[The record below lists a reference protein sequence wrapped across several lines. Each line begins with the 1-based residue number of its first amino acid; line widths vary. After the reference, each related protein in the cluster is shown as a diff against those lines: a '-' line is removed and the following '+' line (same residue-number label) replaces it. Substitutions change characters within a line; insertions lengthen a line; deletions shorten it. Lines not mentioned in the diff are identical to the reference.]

1 MNNQHISENKKQNE
15 WPINAKESWL
25 HVWKLEYANLKVDRF
40 TDHEAN
46 LSGSIGP
53 SATSTFSMELP
64 ADSKY
69 LQRCSLRQWLVVT
82 SLALLPADFWRQLQS
97 WMKQY
102 LRHGNKVKENEVSS
116 YCETLRYMPIYVK
129 HNKKQ
134 WKSWSPLCQTY
145 KPIIISNLILKKWTY
160 IHRPW
165 GNWLIHSTK
174 HHKDN
179 QSLSL
184 ELPCGIS

>member
-69 LQRCSLRQWLVVT
+69 LRVSRFPLVVLT
-82 SLALLPADFWRQLQS
+82 VIIVYIVQLCHLANKQFW
-97 WMKQY
+97 
-102 LRHGNKVKENEVSS
+102 
-116 YCETLRYMPIYVK
+116 
-129 HNKKQ
+129 
-134 WKSWSPLCQTY
+134 
-145 KPIIISNLILKKWTY
+145 
-160 IHRPW
+160 
-165 GNWLIHSTK
+165 
-174 HHKDN
+174 
-179 QSLSL
+179 
-184 ELPCGIS
+184 